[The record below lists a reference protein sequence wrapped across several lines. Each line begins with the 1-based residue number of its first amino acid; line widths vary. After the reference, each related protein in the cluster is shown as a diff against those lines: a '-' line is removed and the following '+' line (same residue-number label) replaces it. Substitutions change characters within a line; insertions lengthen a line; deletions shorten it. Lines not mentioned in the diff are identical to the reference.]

1 MATSRHPDR
10 GISAMRFL
18 GSLLLGIWLVLYGL
32 RGLLHLQFQYDHYVM
47 SALALAAGVLLI
59 LRR

>member
-1 MATSRHPDR
+1 
-10 GISAMRFL
+10 MRFL
-18 GSLLLGIWLVLYGL
+18 GNLLLGIWLVLYGL

-47 SALALAAGVLLI
+47 SALALAAGILLI